1 MKKYIKYN
9 CNIPKQRSRTDT
21 RSNVERYRLW
31 RDGTTLE
38 NKGTQSRMQSRM
50 RPNLK
55 CLTLEMP
62 NSNYPQR
69 PQRRE
74 QRTEPQSRMQRRA
87 ARNVQG
93 QRTANDS
100 DSRCQ
105 SGAWGKL
112 TAATGFGRRTVKDR
126 KAKLAP
132 VARSQEAWGK
142 VSTATR
148 KYAADGW
155 GAQGA

>member
-1 MKKYIKYN
+1 MYIKIIKNNNIILNFLYRNNPWSIKTNDNTELIDLFLLYN
-9 CNIPKQRSRTDT
+9 QYIYVTPLNSGVERCT
-21 RSNVERYRLW
+21 RSDVEGQRPL

-69 PQRRE
+69 PQRRK
-74 QRTEPQSRMQRRA
+74 QRTEPQSHIQRRA

-93 QRTANDS
+93 QRTANDNNS
-100 DSRCQ
+100 CRVVVVVP
-105 SGAWGKL
+105 GG
-112 TAATGFGRRTVKDR
+112 TGC
-126 KAKLAP
+126 
-132 VARSQEAWGK
+132 
-142 VSTATR
+142 
-148 KYAADGW
+148 
-155 GAQGA
+155 